1 MSNPNQEP
9 EIPAAISTETLNEWA
24 QVTFEVPTFNEL
36 TPQQIDVFEQERA
49 QQWQAYRQH
58 KQQQWQQQ
66 TQRIDELIAKPL
78 QSYIQ
83 PQQIDQRQAMI
94 NEWIANGNS
103 EATIKQ
109 KLAYLDKLD
118 EKRQAEQA
126 KNEDRAQMRAL
137 KMALAD
143 INDKLMHPNTSRT
156 EKANLLKQRFE
167 IAAQLKR

>member
-1 MSNPNQEP
+1 MSNPNQAP
-9 EIPAAISTETLNEWA
+9 EMPAAISTETLNEWA
-24 QVTFEVPTFNEL
+24 QATFEVPTFNEL
-36 TPQQIDVFEQERA
+36 TPQQIDVFEQDRA

-66 TQRIDELIAKPL
+66 ADRINELIAKPL
-78 QSYIQ
+78 QSYIE
-83 PQQIDQRQAMI
+83 PKPIDQRQAMI

-118 EKRQAEQA
+118 EKRQAEQV

-143 INDKLMHPNTSRT
+143 IDDKLLHPNTNRT
-156 EKANLLKQRFE
+156 ERANLLKQRFE